1 VTVGPGTTVAGMTEQ
16 TTSPVTHALDFSADE
31 EARAAFTER
40 VRAELARLIADSLAA
55 RATRLGGDPEVR
67 GASRRLLLEAAAHD
81 REARL
86 HEERVAMLR
95 QLEHDG
101 RL

>member
-1 VTVGPGTTVAGMTEQ
+1 MTVGPGTTVAGMTEH
-16 TTSPVTHALDFSADE
+16 TTSPAAEVLDSSVDE

-40 VRAELARLIADSLAA
+40 VRAELARLIADSLSA
-55 RATRLGGDPEVR
+55 RATRLGGDPGAR
-67 GASRRLLLEAAAHD
+67 GASRRLLHEAAAHD

-86 HEERVAMLR
+86 HEERAAMLR